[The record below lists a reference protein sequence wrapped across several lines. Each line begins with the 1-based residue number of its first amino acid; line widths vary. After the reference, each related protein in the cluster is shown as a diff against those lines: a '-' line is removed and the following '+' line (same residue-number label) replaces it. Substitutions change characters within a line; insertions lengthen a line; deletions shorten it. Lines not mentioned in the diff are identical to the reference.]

1 MLQTYRGYFFRPIHK
16 LIFLQ
21 IFFAWKIIRFTSSDC
36 AVCSSVSQYQL
47 LNHLC
52 ELALSLCEERLIFN
66 SCKCP
71 LTFHPSN
78 NNLVNAYRECESL
91 EFPLY
96 RFTQMTRIM
105 ERVHRGLI
113 GELLVKVRSVQ
124 FVLEFGKEGRRN
136 SLVVDIIPVDILE
149 ERVTSENDE
158 SARRM

>member
-1 MLQTYRGYFFRPIHK
+1 
-16 LIFLQ
+16 
-21 IFFAWKIIRFTSSDC
+21 
-36 AVCSSVSQYQL
+36 
-47 LNHLC
+47 
-52 ELALSLCEERLIFN
+52 
-66 SCKCP
+66 
-71 LTFHPSN
+71 
-78 NNLVNAYRECESL
+78 
-91 EFPLY
+91 
-96 RFTQMTRIM
+96 MTRIM